1 MQHDAEGEEQM
12 NNMSRGKLQTKL
24 KLILHFI
31 HYFFQACERAKT
43 SKSCNSD
50 WFRERAV
57 FYDLG
62 GPFSFYERGGGGAG
76 GIWGGALEKIG
87 LKGGASRKKMKEGG
101 GADEKIRLKIG

>member
-62 GPFSFYERGGGGAG
+62 GPFSFYERGGGG
-76 GIWGGALEKIG
+76 WWDL
-87 LKGGASRKKMKEGG
+87 GG
-101 GADEKIRLKIG
+101 GGTRKNWLERGGQPKKNEGRGGGRTKKLD

>member
-62 GPFSFYERGGGGAG
+62 DRSVFMRERGGGH
-76 GIWGGALEKIG
+76 
-87 LKGGASRKKMKEGG
+87 LKKLA
-101 GADEKIRLKIG
+101 

>member
-1 MQHDAEGEEQM
+1 M

-62 GPFSFYERGGGGAG
+62 GPFSFYERGGG
-76 GIWGGALEKIG
+76 ALEKIG

-101 GADEKIRLKIG
+101 GGVGRKN